1 MAEEDKWNGG
11 GRLRIMRYYLGRGYI
26 VDLFA
31 NMMSASWL
39 KNAILPVWMFL
50 IAFQKNVTL
59 KFFSSFPPFVQRC
72 VWTYPEGEMWC
83 DQKNTHQVFP
93 PEKHYFFLHSL
104 KIQTACPRCGHAC
117 VHQCAC
123 HVLLSLLVTPCSSAR
138 ADRSGTS
145 RRHTD
150 SDRTGRWGFFFFFE
164 SIALLCFIDAA
175 KMIWPDICWCSRL
188 PANLLPA

>member
-1 MAEEDKWNGG
+1 
-11 GRLRIMRYYLGRGYI
+11 
-26 VDLFA
+26 
-31 NMMSASWL
+31 MSASWL

-50 IAFQKNVTL
+50 IAFQKNV
-59 KFFSSFPPFVQRC
+59 KKVSSSSPPFVQRC

-93 PEKHYFFLHSL
+93 PEIFFLLLSW
-104 KIQTACPRCGHAC
+104 KIQTVCPRCGHAC

-123 HVLLSLLVTPCSSAR
+123 HVLLSLSVTPCSSAR

-150 SDRTGRWGFFFFFE
+150 SDRMGHWGFFFFFFK
-164 SIALLCFIDAA
+164 ALLCYVLLMPLRWFGLTFADALGFQQISCQH
-175 KMIWPDICWCSRL
+175 KNCLSKVHLVNI
-188 PANLLPA
+188 